1 MTMSIDLVQLAR
13 WFSNEPDEGI
23 ELAKLDNTRVEWF
36 RTLPFWGV
44 HLMCL
49 GIIWVGWSWT
59 AVGVAAASYVVRMFG
74 VTGFYHRYFAHRTFK
89 TSRWLQFIAAA
100 VSNSSAQKGPIWW
113 AAHHRHH
120 HLHSDDEE
128 DVHSPARRG
137 FLWSHM
143 GWIFTARNAVTNL
156 RLAPDLAKY
165 PELRFLDRFDVLMPI
180 LLGVATY
187 YLGVYL
193 EAFHPELGTNGMQM
207 LVWGFFVSTVAVFHA
222 TVSINSFAHLFGSRR
237 YATRDHSR
245 NNPLLA
251 LVTLGEGWHNNHHH
265 FSTATRQGFLWWEL
279 DLTYMGLWILSKLG
293 LVWGLKPV
301 PPKFLQ
307 ATAESP
313 S

>member
-1 MTMSIDLVQLAR
+1 MKDAWTLLTR
-13 WFSNEPDEGI
+13 WFSNEPPQGTALSD
-23 ELAKLDNTRVEWF
+23 LDDSRVEWF

-44 HLMCL
+44 HVMCL

-59 AVGVAAASYVVRMFG
+59 AVGVAIALYLVRMFG
-74 VTGFYHRYFAHRTFK
+74 VTGFYHRYFSHRTFK
-89 TSRWLQFIAAA
+89 TSRWLHFIAAA
-100 VSNSSAQKGPIWW
+100 ITNASAQKGPLWW

-128 DVHSPARRG
+128 DVHSPIQRG

-143 GWIFTARNAVTNL
+143 GWIFTARNAVTNV
-156 RLAPDLAKY
+156 RLVPDLAKY

-180 LLGVATY
+180 LLGVSTY

-193 EAFHPELGTNGMQM
+193 EAVKPELGTNGMQM

-222 TVSINSFAHLFGSRR
+222 TVSINSVAHLFGSRR
-237 YATRDHSR
+237 YATKDHSR
-245 NNPLLA
+245 NSFLLA

-265 FSTATRQGFLWWEL
+265 YSTATRQGFFWWEL
-279 DLTYMGLWILSKLG
+279 DLTYVGLLLLSKLR
-293 LVWGLKPV
+293 LVWDLKPV
-301 PPKFLQ
+301 PERFLQ
-307 ATAESP
+307 PNAEAS

>member
-1 MTMSIDLVQLAR
+1 MKKVLAQLTR
-13 WFSNEPDEGI
+13 WFTNHPGHGV
-23 ELAKLDNTRVEWF
+23 ELSELDNSRVEWF

-59 AVGVAAASYVVRMFG
+59 AVGVAAALYVVRMFG
-74 VTGFYHRYFAHRTFK
+74 ITGFYHRYFAHRTFK
-89 TSRWLQFIAAA
+89 TSRWLQFITAA
-100 VSNSSAQKGPIWW
+100 VTNASAQKGPIWW

-120 HLHSDDEE
+120 HLHSDDED
-128 DVHSPARRG
+128 DVHSPVRRG
-137 FLWSHM
+137 FLFSHV
-143 GWIFTARNAVTNL
+143 GWIFTARNAVTNM

-165 PELRFLDRFDVLMPI
+165 PELRFLDRFDALMPI

-207 LVWGFFVSTVAVFHA
+207 LVWGFFISTVAVFHA
-222 TVSINSFAHLFGSRR
+222 TVSINSFAHLLGSRR
-237 YATRDHSR
+237 YATKDHSR
-245 NNPLLA
+245 NNPILA

-265 FSTATRQGFLWWEL
+265 YATATRQGFFWWEL
-279 DLTYMGLWILSKLG
+279 DLTYIGLLILSKLG
-293 LVWGLKPV
+293 LVWGLKQV
-301 PPKFLQ
+301 PEKSLQ

-313 S
+313 L

>member
-1 MTMSIDLVQLAR
+1 MRKALGHLPR
-13 WFSNEPDEGI
+13 WFTNDPDEGI
-23 ELAKLDNTRVEWF
+23 GLSELDNSRVEWF

-59 AVGVAAASYVVRMFG
+59 AVGVAAALYVVRMFG
-74 VTGFYHRYFAHRTFK
+74 ITGFYHRYFAHRTFK
-89 TSRWLQFIAAA
+89 TSRWLQFIGAA
-100 VSNSSAQKGPIWW
+100 VSNASAQKGPIWW

-128 DVHSPARRG
+128 DVHSPVHKG
-137 FLWSHM
+137 FLRSHM

-193 EAFHPELGTNGMQM
+193 EAVHPELGTNGMQM

-237 YATRDHSR
+237 YATKDRSR

-265 FSTATRQGFLWWEL
+265 YATSTRQGFFWWEL
-279 DLTYMGLWILSKLG
+279 DLTYMGLWLMSKLG

-301 PPKFLQ
+301 PPKFLH

-313 S
+313 L

>member
-1 MTMSIDLVQLAR
+1 
-13 WFSNEPDEGI
+13 
-23 ELAKLDNTRVEWF
+23 
-36 RTLPFWGV
+36 
-44 HLMCL
+44 MCL

-59 AVGVAAASYVVRMFG
+59 AIGVAAALYVVRMFG
-74 VTGFYHRYFAHRTFK
+74 ITGFYHRYFAHRTFK

-100 VSNSSAQKGPIWW
+100 VTNASAQKGPIWW

-128 DVHSPARRG
+128 DVHSPIQRG

-143 GWIFTARNAVTNL
+143 GWIFTARNAITNM

-193 EAFHPELGTNGMQM
+193 EAVNPRLGTNGMQM
-207 LVWGFFVSTVAVFHA
+207 LVWGFFVSTVALFHA

-237 YATRDHSR
+237 YATKDHSR

-265 FSTATRQGFLWWEL
+265 YSTSARQGFFWWEL
-279 DLTYMGLWILSKLG
+279 DLTYIGLFVLSKLG
-293 LVWGLKPV
+293 LVWDIKSV
-301 PPKFLQ
+301 PPQFLQ
-307 ATAESP
+307 PTTGSP

>member
-1 MTMSIDLVQLAR
+1 MKAALIQLVGWFANVSQL
-13 WFSNEPDEGI
+13 DT
-23 ELAKLDNTRVEWF
+23 ELSKLDDFRVEWL

-49 GIIWVGWSWT
+49 GVIWVGWSWT
-59 AVGVAAASYVVRMFG
+59 AVGVALALYLVRMFG
-74 VTGFYHRYFAHRTFK
+74 ITGFYHRYFSHRTFK
-89 TSRWLQFIAAA
+89 TSRWMQFIAAA
-100 VSNSSAQKGPIWW
+100 VSNASAQKGPIWW

-128 DVHSPARRG
+128 DVHSPVRRG

-143 GWIFTARNAVTNL
+143 GWIFTARNARTNF
-156 RLAPDLAKY
+156 RFAPDLVKY

-180 LLGVATY
+180 LLGVSTY
-187 YLGVYL
+187 FLGVYL
-193 EAFHPELGTNGMQM
+193 EAVLPELGTNGMQM
-207 LVWGFFVSTVAVFHA
+207 LVWGFFISTVAVFHA

-265 FSTATRQGFLWWEL
+265 YSTATRQGFFWWEL
-279 DLTYMGLWILSKLG
+279 DLTYIGLLVLSKLG
-293 LVWGLKPV
+293 LVWDLKSV
-301 PPKFLQ
+301 PPRFLHP
-307 ATAESP
+307 AAESP